1 MRVVFDTNIFISAF
15 VFPESQAEKAILK
28 IIEGND
34 TLLISRDIIMEVLSV
49 LSRKFSRDKEQLSR
63 VAVNLSELGELIEAT
78 KEISVLTDESDNRIL
93 ECAVSGNAD
102 AIVTG
107 DKGILELR
115 RFENIRIMSLRE
127 YLKDYNL
134 QSH

>member
-49 LSRKFSRDKEQLSR
+49 LSRKFSRDKEQLSH

-78 KEISVLTDESDNRIL
+78 KKISVLTDESDNHIL